1 MASLTILKG
10 LNAGHRISL
19 DGDEFILGRDA
30 KSCQIHIPN
39 NAVSRQHAK
48 ISRVDQAYYIEDLE
62 SRNGTWVNNQEVR
75 GRTPL
80 KHNDRIKIC
89 DFLFSFSLDVADATD
104 VQFADDAESNPST
117 VQASVGRMNQQQL
130 LEAQPL
136 DRLRALL
143 QVSSTLSKMLQEESL
158 LPRIAEILFNVFKQA
173 DRCFVIIR
181 EERDGQEVLIP
192 KVIKTRRAN
201 TETTARFSKTIV
213 RRVLDSGQSLLF
225 EDAQSG
231 GQMSLSASI
240 AEFRIRSVMCAPLM
254 NQEGTTYG
262 LIQLDSQDRQK
273 TFTQDDLSLLV
284 AVANQAAIALENAR
298 LHKVAVEM
306 AVRQKDEQLAKE
318 VQRSF
323 LPAAL
328 PTVPNYSFYAFYQ
341 AAKSVGGDYY
351 DFIAHDNGRQQV
363 ILLGDVAG
371 KGMPAAL
378 LMAKLSA
385 EARYCLL
392 MHPELHRAIGRLND
406 QLLNAGMMDRFV
418 TLSACLL
425 DPQANMVTVVSA
437 GHESPLVYRAATNTI
452 EFGIDRDQSGFPLG
466 MLEGAEYQWN
476 RFVMQPGDC
485 VFVFTDGVTD
495 ALDVQNNPFGL
506 DRVKHV
512 ILAAAKGPTAER
524 TPQGMGRTLITELQ
538 RYTSGQFQND
548 DIALVCFGRMA
559 NGDSGSPHQAAAV
572 PTIISTQ
579 AFRTQTNGSDC
590 TN

>member
-10 LNAGHRISL
+10 LNPGQRISL
-19 DGDEFILGRDA
+19 DGDEFILGRDP

-48 ISRVDQAYYIEDLE
+48 ILRVDQTYYIEDLE
-62 SRNGTWVNNQEVR
+62 SRNGTWVNNQEIR
-75 GRTPL
+75 ERTPL
-80 KHNDRIKIC
+80 KNNDRIKIC
-89 DFLFSFSLDVADATD
+89 DFLFSFNSDMVDATD
-104 VQFADDAESNPST
+104 VEFDDDAADTPST
-117 VQASVGRMNQQQL
+117 VHASIGRMSQQQL
-130 LEAQPL
+130 LEAQPS

-143 QVSSTLSKMLQEESL
+143 QVSATLNKTLQEESL

-201 TETTARFSKTIV
+201 AETTARFSKSIV

-231 GQMSLSASI
+231 SQMSLSASI
-240 AEFRIRSVMCAPLM
+240 AEFRIRSGMCAPLM

-273 TFTQDDLSLLV
+273 TFTQDDLNLLV
-284 AVANQAAIALENAR
+284 AVANQAAVALENAR

-323 LPAAL
+323 LPATL
-328 PTVPNYSFYAFYQ
+328 PNVEGYAFYAFYQ

-351 DFIAHDNGRQQV
+351 DFIAHDNGRKQV

-425 DPQANMVTVVSA
+425 DPETHTITMVSA
-437 GHESPLVYRAATNTI
+437 GHESPLVFRSATNAI
-452 EFGIDRDQSGFPLG
+452 EFGISRDQAGFPLG
-466 MLEGAEYQWN
+466 MMEGAEYEWS
-476 RFVMQPGDC
+476 RIALEPGDA

-495 ALDVQNNPFGL
+495 ALDLQNKPFGL
-506 DRVKHV
+506 ERVKQV
-512 ILAAAKGPTAER
+512 ILAAAQGPPTER
-524 TPQGMGRTLITELQ
+524 TPQAMGRKLITELQ

-548 DIALVCFGRMA
+548 DIALVCFGRTA
-559 NGDSGSPHQAAAV
+559 DGESNVSQRFVAT
-572 PTIISTQ
+572 PTMLATQ
-579 AFRTQTNGSDC
+579 PVRTQPNNAEPSS
-590 TN
+590 